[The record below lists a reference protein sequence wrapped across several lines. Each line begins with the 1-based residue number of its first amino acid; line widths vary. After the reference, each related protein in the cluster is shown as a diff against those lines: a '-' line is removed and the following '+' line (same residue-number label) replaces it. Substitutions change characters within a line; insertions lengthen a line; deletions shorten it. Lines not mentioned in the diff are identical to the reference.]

1 MEVLAA
7 ILACVIAGIAWVFGR
22 HGADRV
28 TGELSDHAIRH
39 RQRIKRVDRT
49 SRENRRNAEDN
60 ARQVAEE
67 ARRDLDSATL
77 IDMLEEV
84 TEEWPPR
91 S

>member
-7 ILACVIAGIAWVFGR
+7 ILACVIAGIAWIFGR
-22 HGADRV
+22 RSVDRM
-28 TGELSDHAIRH
+28 TGELSDHTERH
-39 RQRIKRVDRT
+39 RQRVKRIARV
-49 SRENRRNAEDN
+49 SHENQHAAEDN